1 MIYSIIGLFLDIIGV
16 LMLFKFGILPNKIWN
31 SILQDN
37 SLSEKDEKKYK
48 LFSKVSISF
57 IVIGF
62 LFQLTGTILQNRNNN
77 VGYTLEN
84 KILGKDCNET
94 LGICGDLK
102 LKYEDDKMFYFVS
115 IDGKES
121 ILDSISDL
129 TIELQDEDGFKIDE
143 INEKNLIINPNK
155 SYKKNKDKINL
166 IFKSS
171 INFTSKKY
179 FQIKK
184 WDLLGQ
190 LK

>member
-1 MIYSIIGLFLDIIGV
+1 MIYSVIGLFLDITGV
-16 LMLFKFGILPNKIWN
+16 IMLFKYSILPDKIWN

-37 SLSEKDEKKYK
+37 SLSDKDEKKYK

-62 LFQLTGTILQNRNNN
+62 LLQLTGTILQNKNNY
-77 VGYTLEN
+77 GYTLDN
-84 KILGKDCNET
+84 KKLGKDCNET
-94 LGICGDLK
+94 LGVCGDLK
-102 LKYEDDKMFYFVS
+102 IKYEDDKMFYFVS
-115 IDGKES
+115 IEGNKS

-179 FQIKK
+179 SQIKK